1 MKSQITFSFCLVT
14 GHRSVLYYT
23 MGLCYLKGQRIYPET
38 PLANL
43 KLSSI
48 KQNKVSTPVFVD

>member
-1 MKSQITFSFCLVT
+1 
-14 GHRSVLYYT
+14 
-23 MGLCYLKGQRIYPET
+23 MGLCYLKGQRIHPEN